1 MGLRSAI
8 STLAF
13 IFMFDLSVAV
23 RMMLIV
29 YSHVAMS
36 PRGVLT
42 TQLGQSQ
49 LLLQQRFKA

>member
-8 STLAF
+8 FTLAF
-13 IFMFDLSVAV
+13 IFMFDLSIAV